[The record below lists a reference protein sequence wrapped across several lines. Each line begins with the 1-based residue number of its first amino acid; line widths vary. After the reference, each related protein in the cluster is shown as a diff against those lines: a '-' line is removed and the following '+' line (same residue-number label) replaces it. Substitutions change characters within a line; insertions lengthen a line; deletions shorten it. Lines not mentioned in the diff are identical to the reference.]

1 MGKTVR
7 QAQQCD
13 DVVSIPLEEIH
24 IPEKTIAKLHR
35 DMAQIERMRADFE
48 SGRSMVRVVLRRRC
62 GGGYNIEDGRHR
74 VFAARLAGVSFIDAI
89 VIG

>member
-7 QAQQCD
+7 RAQQCD
-13 DVVSIPLEEIH
+13 HVESIPLDEIY
-24 IPEKTIAKLHR
+24 IPEKTLLKLHR

-48 SGRSMVRVVLRRRC
+48 SGRGVVRVVLRRRC

-74 VFAARLAGVSFIDAI
+74 VFAARLAGVTFIDAI
-89 VIG
+89 VVG

>member
-7 QAQQCD
+7 RAQQCD
-13 DVVSIPLEEIH
+13 DVESIPLDEIY
-24 IPEKTIAKLHR
+24 IPEKTLLKLHR

-48 SGRSMVRVVLRRRC
+48 SGRGVVRVVLRRRC

-89 VIG
+89 IVG